1 MTVPGMTVLTGIA
14 VTAAPPGSRAAGKP
28 RRREAAPP
36 GSCAAGKPRRREAWK
51 PGSLEAGKAGPAP
64 PASRDRQRR

>member
-14 VTAAPPGSRAAGKP
+14 VTAAPPGSRAAGT
-28 RRREAAPP
+28 
-36 GSCAAGKPRRREAWK
+36 PRRREAWK